1 MPKKKFRILKYV
13 WRALVWILRII
24 FVDLLYNLFSLIM
37 KVIFKSA
44 KEKVKKSLKKKGI
57 KLNSVYRELTV
68 KNTTKGNFGNFEKR
82 LLNSSLIIAIAG
94 RRGSGKSTLGF
105 RILENICAKTSR
117 KAYALDVSQEV
128 MPAFIQSVSALEE
141 VKNNSVLLVDEGAL
155 AFSSRNAMTKDNKAL
170 ADLLAIARHK
180 DLTLVLITQ
189 NTSMIDKN
197 VLNLCDTLF
206 LKEGSLLQEK
216 MERPVLRELYK
227 QANREFNKLNNT
239 ERIKHFFIFDSDF
252 EGLCQYELPSFW
264 SDKISKN
271 RA

>member
-1 MPKKKFRILKYV
+1 MPKKKHKILKYI
-13 WRALVWILRII
+13 WKALVWILKLI
-24 FVDLLYNLFSLIM
+24 FVDFLYFLFSLII
-37 KVIFKSA
+37 KFLFRSA
-44 KEKVKKSLKKKGI
+44 KDKIKKSLINPGI
-57 KLNSVYRELTV
+57 KSNPVYKELTV
-68 KNTTKGNFGNFEKR
+68 KDTTKGNFENFEKR

-105 RILENICAKTSR
+105 RILENIATKTKR
-117 KAYALDVSQEV
+117 KAFVLDVPQNV
-128 MPAFIQSVSALEE
+128 MPSFITSVNNLDE

-180 DLTLVLITQ
+180 DLTLILVTQ

-197 VLNLCDTLF
+197 VLNLCDTVL

-216 MERPVLRELYK
+216 MERPVLRDLYK
-227 QANREFNKLNNT
+227 QANNEFNKLNKN
-239 ERIKHFFIFDSDF
+239 EVIKHFFIFDSDF
-252 EGLCQYELPSFW
+252 EGLCSYELPSFW
-264 SDKISKN
+264 SDRISKS